1 MEIKKVVV
9 IGSGTMGSGIAA
21 HLCNANIPVTL
32 LDLKTDISEK
42 ARDNIQRS
50 KPPLLL
56 DKSKINNIK
65 VGNIFENFSEVKEAD
80 WVVEAVVERID
91 VKHDIYEKIF
101 KERKKG
107 AIVSSN
113 TSSIPI
119 KVLSQNLTE
128 GEKKDFCI
136 THFFNPVRYMALL
149 EIVKNENNDLEK
161 INALKK
167 FCEIELGKGA
177 IVCNDTPGFLGNR
190 VGVYAMQIAMT
201 EAFKMKLSIEEADAI
216 FGRPMGIPKTGI
228 FGLYDLIGID
238 LMADVLKSFIKELP
252 KTDNFHEVAKEIPL
266 VKKLI
271 ETGYTGR
278 KGKGGFYRINKTDGK
293 KVMEALNLETGEYH
307 ASKKINIKSGKVD
320 LVALI
325 NRDDKYGK
333 YAWSVISKIIKYASS
348 LIPGITKEFNDI
360 DEAMRL
366 GFNWSKGPF
375 EMLEEIGVDN
385 FFNKVDEYGN
395 IDFLENLA
403 KSKNEK
409 FYGERQKYTD
419 IETLGKVKKKA
430 TSIDGNDSAKIYR
443 FKDYNIVEFTTK
455 ANALDY
461 DSMDALN
468 KATDKPLI
476 IINESMQ
483 FSAGV
488 NLSYTMNYAD
498 KRDFKSIEKFIKY
511 FQETCK
517 QLKYSDHPV
526 ISAPSGLTLG
536 GGFEVMVQSNFVASH
551 TNIVVGLV
559 ETIVGLVPAGG
570 GCKEMLARWLET
582 EEAKKD
588 PHYAPLRVFDIIG
601 NAKTATSPVEAE
613 PLKYLRAKDKKI
625 MNRNSLLEV
634 SKKIIEENRDFKTP
648 SENSFNLPGKA
659 VKDEMI
665 KTLEKLYDDKII
677 LDHGMEVGK
686 ELANVL
692 SGGDTTID
700 KTLSE
705 DDMFKLELDSFM
717 RLIETKKTQERIKHT
732 LATGKPLV
740 NYYFLLF
747 FIFYFFIT
755 KFFNYLLFFSYLLQI
770 KFSFPFFYSFIF
782 FYNSFFF
789 CNSSFNYFLFF

>member
-1 MEIKKVVV
+1 MNIKNVVV

-32 LDLKTDISEK
+32 LDLKTEISEK
-42 ARDNIQRS
+42 ARERIHKSR
-50 KPPLLL
+50 PPLLI

-65 VGNIFENFSEVKEAD
+65 IGNISDNFDVVKEAD
-80 WVVEAVVERID
+80 WIVEAVVERID
-91 VKHDIYEKIF
+91 VKHQIYEKIF
-101 KERKKG
+101 KSRKVG

-119 KVLSQNLTE
+119 KVLSQNLTDT
-128 GEKKDFCI
+128 EKKDFCI
-136 THFFNPVRYMALL
+136 THFFNPVRYMGLL
-149 EIVKNENNDLEK
+149 EIVKNENTDLNK
-161 INALKK
+161 INQLKE

-201 EAFKMKLSIEEADAI
+201 EAFKMKLSVEEADAI
-216 FGRPMGIPKTGI
+216 FGRPMGIPKTGV

-252 KTDNFHEVAKEIPL
+252 KTDEFHKVAKEIPL

-278 KGKGGFYRINKTDGK
+278 KGKGGFYRINKSGAT
-293 KVMEALNLETGEYH
+293 KVMEAINLETGDYSP
-307 ASKKINIKSGKVD
+307 SKKIDIKSDKVD
-320 LVALI
+320 LSGLI
-325 NRDDKYGK
+325 NRKDRYGE

-348 LIPGITKEFNDI
+348 LVPGITNQFNDI

-366 GFNWSKGPF
+366 GFNWAKGPF
-375 EMLEEIGVDN
+375 EMLEEIGVKN
-385 FFNKVDEYGN
+385 FFNKVDDFSGN
-395 IDFLENLA
+395 NFLEELN
-403 KSKNEK
+403 KSKNEN
-409 FYGERQKYTD
+409 FYGERQKYTN
-419 IETLGKVKKKA
+419 IETLGKVKKTA
-430 TSIDGNDSAKIYR
+430 VRLDGNDSAKIFR
-443 FKDYNIVEFTTK
+443 FNDYNIVEFTTK

-461 DSMDALN
+461 DSMDALK
-468 KATDKPLI
+468 KATDKPLV

-488 NLSYTMNYAD
+488 NLTYTMQFAEKN
-498 KRDFKSIEKFIKY
+498 DFKSIEKFIKY

-517 QLKYSDHPV
+517 HLKYSKYPV

-559 ETIVGLVPAGG
+559 ETIVGLIPAGG
-570 GCKEMLARWLET
+570 GCKEMLGRWLET

-588 PHYAPLRVFDIIG
+588 PNFAPLKVFDIIG
-601 NAKTATSPVEAE
+601 YGKTATSPVEAE
-613 PLKYLRAKDKKI
+613 PLKYLRPSDKKI

-634 SKKIIEENRDFKTP
+634 SKKIL
-648 SENSFNLPGKA
+648 SENKNFTAPEQLKFKLPGES
-659 VKDEMI
+659 VRVEMNKI
-665 KTLEKLYDDKII
+665 IEKLYNEKII
-677 LDHGMEVGK
+677 LDHGVEVAK

-705 DDMFKLELDSFM
+705 DDLFKLELDAFM
-717 RLIETKKTQERIKHT
+717 KLIETKKTQDRIKHT

-740 NYYFLLF
+740 N
-747 FIFYFFIT
+747 
-755 KFFNYLLFFSYLLQI
+755 
-770 KFSFPFFYSFIF
+770 
-782 FYNSFFF
+782 
-789 CNSSFNYFLFF
+789 

>member
-1 MEIKKVVV
+1 MKIKKVVV

-32 LDLKTDISEK
+32 LDLTTQISEQ
-42 ARDNIQRS
+42 ARDRIHKS
-50 KPPLLL
+50 SPPLLL
-56 DKSKINNIK
+56 DRLKINNIK
-65 VGNIFENFSEVKEAD
+65 VGNILDNFNEVKEAD

-91 VKHDIYEKIF
+91 VKHNIYKKIF

-119 KVLSQNLTE
+119 KVLSQYLSE
-128 GEKKDFCI
+128 EEKKDFCI
-136 THFFNPVRYMALL
+136 THFFNPVRYMGLL

-161 INALKK
+161 INSLKK

-177 IVCNDTPGFLGNR
+177 IICNDTPGFLGNR
-190 VGVYAMQIAMT
+190 IGVYAMQIAMT
-201 EAFKMKLSIEEADAI
+201 EAFKMKLSVEEADAI

-252 KTDNFHEVAKEIPL
+252 KTDKFHEVAKEISL
-266 VKKLI
+266 IKKLI

-278 KGKGGFYRINKTDGK
+278 KGKGGFYRVNKTDGK
-293 KVMEALNLETGEYH
+293 KVMEALNLETGEYYPC
-307 ASKKINIKSGKVD
+307 KKINIKSEKVD
-320 LVALI
+320 LKSLI
-325 NRDDKYGK
+325 NRKDKFGK

-348 LIPGITKEFNDI
+348 LVPEITKEFNDI

-375 EMLEEIGVDN
+375 EMLEEIGVTN
-385 FFNKVDEYGN
+385 FFDKIDEYQDN
-395 IDFLENLA
+395 DFLENLA
-403 KSKNEK
+403 KNKNEK

-419 IETLGKVKKKA
+419 IETLGKVKKTA
-430 TSIDGNDSAKIYR
+430 TSVDGNSSAQIYR
-443 FKDYNIVEFTTK
+443 FKDYNVVEFTTK

-461 DSMDALN
+461 DSMDALK

-488 NLSYTMNYAD
+488 NLSYTMDFAN
-498 KRDFKSIEKFIKY
+498 KGDFKSIEKFIRY

-517 QLKYSDHPV
+517 HLKYSDYPV

-536 GGFEVMVQSNFVASH
+536 GGFEVMVHSNFVASH

-559 ETIVGLVPAGG
+559 EIIVGLIPAGG
-570 GCKEMLARWLET
+570 GCKEMLARWLDT
-582 EEAKKD
+582 EEAKND
-588 PHYAPLRVFDIIG
+588 SNYASLKVFNIIG
-601 NAKTATSPVEAE
+601 SGKTASSPIEAE
-613 PLKYLRAKDKKI
+613 PLKYLKSEDKKI

-634 SKKIIEENRDFKTP
+634 SKKILEVNRNFKSP
-648 SENSFNLPGKA
+648 SETTFKLAGNV
-659 VKDEMI
+659 VKEEMI
-665 KTLEKLYDDKII
+665 KVLEKLYNDQVI
-677 LDHGMEVGK
+677 LDHGMKVGK

-692 SGGDTTID
+692 SGGDTTIE

-705 DDMFKLELDSFM
+705 EDLFKLELDAFM
-717 RLIETKKTQERIKHT
+717 KLIETKETQDRIKFT

-740 NYYFLLF
+740 N
-747 FIFYFFIT
+747 
-755 KFFNYLLFFSYLLQI
+755 
-770 KFSFPFFYSFIF
+770 
-782 FYNSFFF
+782 
-789 CNSSFNYFLFF
+789 

>member
-1 MEIKKVVV
+1 MKIKNVVV

-21 HLCNANIPVTL
+21 HLCNANVPVTL
-32 LDLKTDISEK
+32 LDLKTEISEK
-42 ARDNIQRS
+42 AREKIHKSR
-50 KPPLLL
+50 PPLLI

-65 VGNIFENFSEVKEAD
+65 VGNISDDFDVVKDAD
-80 WVVEAVVERID
+80 WIVEAVVERID
-91 VKHDIYEKIF
+91 IKHQIYEKIF
-101 KERKKG
+101 EVRKEG

-119 KVLSQNLTE
+119 KILSEHLTDT
-128 GEKKDFCI
+128 EKKDFCI
-136 THFFNPVRYMALL
+136 THFFNPVRYMGLL

-161 INALKK
+161 INQLKE

-201 EAFKMKLSIEEADAI
+201 EAFKMKLSVEEADAI
-216 FGRPMGIPKTGI
+216 FGRPMGIPKTGV

-252 KTDNFHEVAKEIPL
+252 ESDEFHEVAKEIPL

-278 KGKGGFYRINKTDGK
+278 KGKGGFYRMNKTGAI
-293 KVMEALNLETGEYH
+293 KVMEAINLESGDYSP
-307 ASKKINIKSGKVD
+307 SKKIDVKSDKVD
-320 LVALI
+320 LKGLI
-325 NRDDKYGK
+325 NRKDKYGE

-348 LIPGITKEFNDI
+348 LVPGITKEFNDI

-366 GFNWSKGPF
+366 GFNWAKGPF
-375 EMLEEIGVDN
+375 EMLEEIGVKN
-385 FFNKVDEYGN
+385 FFDKVDDFSGN
-395 IDFLENLA
+395 SFLEKLS
-403 KSKNEK
+403 KSKNEN
-409 FYGERQKYTD
+409 FYGERQKYTN
-419 IETLGKVKKKA
+419 IETLGKVKKTA
-430 TSIDGNDSAKIYR
+430 SSSDGNDSAKIYR
-443 FKDYNIVEFTTK
+443 FNDYNIVEFTTK

-461 DSMDALN
+461 DSMDALK

-488 NLSYTMNYAD
+488 NLTYTMQFAD
-498 KRDFKSIEKFIKY
+498 KNDFKSIEKFIKY

-517 QLKYSDHPV
+517 HLKYSKYPV

-559 ETIVGLVPAGG
+559 ETIVGLIPAGG
-570 GCKEMLARWLET
+570 GCKEMLARWLDT
-582 EEAKKD
+582 DEAKSN
-588 PHYAPLRVFDIIG
+588 PNFAPLKVFDIIG
-601 NAKTATSPVEAE
+601 YGKTATSPVEAE
-613 PLKYLRAKDKKI
+613 PLKYLRPSDKKI

-634 SKKIIEENRDFKTP
+634 SKEILNENKNFKPPEELRFK
-648 SENSFNLPGKA
+648 LPGKA
-659 VKDEMI
+659 VRGEMDKI
-665 KTLEKLYDDKII
+665 LEKLYNDKVI
-677 LDHGMEVGK
+677 LDHGVEVAK
-686 ELANVL
+686 ELAHVL

-705 DDMFKLELDSFM
+705 DDLFKLELDAFM
-717 RLIETKKTQERIKHT
+717 KLIETQKTQDRIKHT
-732 LATGKPLV
+732 LSTGKPLV
-740 NYYFLLF
+740 N
-747 FIFYFFIT
+747 
-755 KFFNYLLFFSYLLQI
+755 
-770 KFSFPFFYSFIF
+770 
-782 FYNSFFF
+782 
-789 CNSSFNYFLFF
+789 

>member
-1 MEIKKVVV
+1 MNIKNVVV

-32 LDLKTDISEK
+32 LDLKTEISEK
-42 ARDNIQRS
+42 ARERIHKSR
-50 KPPLLL
+50 PPLLI

-65 VGNIFENFSEVKEAD
+65 IGNISDNFDVVKEAD
-80 WVVEAVVERID
+80 WIVEAVVERID
-91 VKHDIYEKIF
+91 VKHQIYEKIF
-101 KERKKG
+101 KSRKVG

-119 KVLSQNLTE
+119 KVLSQNLTDT
-128 GEKKDFCI
+128 EKKDFCI
-136 THFFNPVRYMALL
+136 THFFNPVRYMGLL
-149 EIVKNENNDLEK
+149 EIVKNENTDLNK
-161 INALKK
+161 INQLKE

-201 EAFKMKLSIEEADAI
+201 EAFKMKLSVEEADAI
-216 FGRPMGIPKTGI
+216 FGRPMGIPKTGV

-252 KTDNFHEVAKEIPL
+252 KTDEFHEVAKEIPL

-278 KGKGGFYRINKTDGK
+278 KGKGGFYRINKSGAT
-293 KVMEALNLETGEYH
+293 KVMEAINLETGDYSP
-307 ASKKINIKSGKVD
+307 SKKIDIKSDKVD
-320 LVALI
+320 LSGLI
-325 NRDDKYGK
+325 NRKDKYGE

-348 LIPGITKEFNDI
+348 LVPGITNQFNDI

-366 GFNWSKGPF
+366 GFNWAKGPF
-375 EMLEEIGVDN
+375 EMLEEIGVKN
-385 FFNKVDEYGN
+385 FFNKVNNFSGN
-395 IDFLENLA
+395 NFLEELN
-403 KSKNEK
+403 KSKNEN
-409 FYGERQKYTD
+409 FYGERQKYTN
-419 IETLGKVKKKA
+419 IETLGKVKKTA
-430 TSIDGNDSAKIYR
+430 VRLDGNDSAKIFR
-443 FKDYNIVEFTTK
+443 FNDYNIVEFTTK

-461 DSMDALN
+461 DSMDALK
-468 KATDKPLI
+468 KATDKPLV

-488 NLSYTMNYAD
+488 NLTYTMQFAEKN
-498 KRDFKSIEKFIKY
+498 DFKSIEKFIKY

-517 QLKYSDHPV
+517 HLKYSKYPV

-559 ETIVGLVPAGG
+559 ETIVGLIPAGG
-570 GCKEMLARWLET
+570 GCKEMLGRWLET

-588 PHYAPLRVFDIIG
+588 PNFAPLKVFDIIG
-601 NAKTATSPVEAE
+601 YGKTATSPVEAE
-613 PLKYLRAKDKKI
+613 PLKYLRPSDKKI

-634 SKKIIEENRDFKTP
+634 SKKIL
-648 SENSFNLPGKA
+648 SENKNFTAPEQLKFKLPGES
-659 VKDEMI
+659 VRVEMNKI
-665 KTLEKLYDDKII
+665 IEKLYNEKII
-677 LDHGMEVGK
+677 LDHGVEVAK

-705 DDMFKLELDSFM
+705 DDLFKLELDAFM
-717 RLIETKKTQERIKHT
+717 KLIETKKTQDRIKHT

-740 NYYFLLF
+740 N
-747 FIFYFFIT
+747 
-755 KFFNYLLFFSYLLQI
+755 
-770 KFSFPFFYSFIF
+770 
-782 FYNSFFF
+782 
-789 CNSSFNYFLFF
+789 